1 MKQGKWKML
10 FSIFL
15 TMFNIG
21 AFTFGGGLSM
31 IPQMTRVFVTKKR
44 WVEES
49 EIVDMFAVSQ
59 SLPGVI
65 AVNASMLIGYRLCGF
80 AGAMAAALGAIL
92 PSFIILIG
100 VTVFYQEFLHNE
112 IVRGVLRGVSAAVVA
127 LLFSAAWG
135 LRKKSLT
142 GLFGLV
148 IFAIAMVL
156 ILWLDVNPIW
166 LLLGGGGA
174 GLAASIVKIWQNTA
188 KGAD

>member
-174 GLAASIVKIWQNTA
+174 GLAASIVKIRQNTA